1 MRFIKSA
8 DMGDRIL
15 MLIKKQ
21 VRLVKETEQIEQL
34 LADPWAVDIQ
44 AIWEQ
49 ALHNPD
55 PDKRKLFDALHT
67 YVLDKR
73 QEEII
78 NEKKFV
84 I

>member
-1 MRFIKSA
+1 M
-8 DMGDRIL
+8 
-15 MLIKKQ
+15 
-21 VRLVKETEQIEQL
+21 KEPEQIEQL

-49 ALHNPD
+49 ALHNPG

-73 QEEII
+73 QEQII

-84 I
+84 NWIC

>member
-1 MRFIKSA
+1 MTQAIKES
-8 DMGDRIL
+8 
-15 MLIKKQ
+15 
-21 VRLVKETEQIEQL
+21 EQIEQL

-78 NEKKFV
+78 NEKKV
-84 I
+84 CNLIWTNKRNIL

>member
-1 MRFIKSA
+1 MTQAIKEA
-8 DMGDRIL
+8 
-15 MLIKKQ
+15 K
-21 VRLVKETEQIEQL
+21 QIEQL

>member
-1 MRFIKSA
+1 M
-8 DMGDRIL
+8 
-15 MLIKKQ
+15 
-21 VRLVKETEQIEQL
+21 KEPEQIEQL

-84 I
+84 NWIC

>member
-1 MRFIKSA
+1 MR
-8 DMGDRIL
+8 GD
-15 MLIKKQ
+15 
-21 VRLVKETEQIEQL
+21 KELKEAKQIEQL
-34 LADPWAVDIQ
+34 LDDPWAVDIQ

>member
-1 MRFIKSA
+1 MTQAIKES
-8 DMGDRIL
+8 
-15 MLIKKQ
+15 
-21 VRLVKETEQIEQL
+21 EQIEQL

-73 QEEII
+73 QEDII

>member
-1 MRFIKSA
+1 M
-8 DMGDRIL
+8 
-15 MLIKKQ
+15 
-21 VRLVKETEQIEQL
+21 KEPEQIEQL

-84 I
+84 N

>member
-1 MRFIKSA
+1 MTQAIKES
-8 DMGDRIL
+8 D
-15 MLIKKQ
+15 
-21 VRLVKETEQIEQL
+21 QIEQL

-73 QEEII
+73 QEQII

-84 I
+84 V

>member
-1 MRFIKSA
+1 MTKAI
-8 DMGDRIL
+8 
-15 MLIKKQ
+15 
-21 VRLVKETEQIEQL
+21 KETEQIEQL

-49 ALHNPD
+49 ALHNSD

-73 QEEII
+73 QEQII

>member
-1 MRFIKSA
+1 MTKSS
-8 DMGDRIL
+8 
-15 MLIKKQ
+15 
-21 VRLVKETEQIEQL
+21 KEVETIDQL

-44 AIWEQ
+44 ALWEQ
-49 ALHNPD
+49 AAHNLD

-73 QEEII
+73 QEQII
-78 NEKKFV
+78 NKKHFV

>member
-1 MRFIKSA
+1 MTQAIKES
-8 DMGDRIL
+8 
-15 MLIKKQ
+15 
-21 VRLVKETEQIEQL
+21 EQIEQL
-34 LADPWAVDIQ
+34 LADPWALDIQ

-78 NEKKFV
+78 KKSL
-84 I
+84 

>member
-1 MRFIKSA
+1 MTQAIKES
-8 DMGDRIL
+8 
-15 MLIKKQ
+15 
-21 VRLVKETEQIEQL
+21 EQIEQL

-55 PDKRKLFDALHT
+55 PDKRELFDALHT

>member
-1 MRFIKSA
+1 MTKSS
-8 DMGDRIL
+8 
-15 MLIKKQ
+15 
-21 VRLVKETEQIEQL
+21 KEVETIDQL
-34 LADPWAVDIQ
+34 LADPWAVDLQ
-44 AIWEQ
+44 ELWEQ
-49 ALHNPD
+49 ALHNPG

>member
-1 MRFIKSA
+1 MTQA
-8 DMGDRIL
+8 
-15 MLIKKQ
+15 IKK
-21 VRLVKETEQIEQL
+21 TEQIEQL

>member
-1 MRFIKSA
+1 MTQAIKES
-8 DMGDRIL
+8 
-15 MLIKKQ
+15 
-21 VRLVKETEQIEQL
+21 EQIEQL

-44 AIWEQ
+44 SIWEQ

-73 QEEII
+73 QEDII

>member
-1 MRFIKSA
+1 M
-8 DMGDRIL
+8 
-15 MLIKKQ
+15 
-21 VRLVKETEQIEQL
+21 T
-34 LADPWAVDIQ
+34 Q
-44 AIWEQ
+44 AIWKQ
-49 ALHNPD
+49 ALHNPA
-55 PDKRKLFDALHT
+55 PDKRKLFDALDT